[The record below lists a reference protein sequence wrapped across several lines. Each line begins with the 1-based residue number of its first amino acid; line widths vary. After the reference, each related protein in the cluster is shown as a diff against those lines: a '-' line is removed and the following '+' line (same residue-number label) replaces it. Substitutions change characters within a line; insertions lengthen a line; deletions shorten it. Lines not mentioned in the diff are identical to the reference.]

1 MIIPIDNQHRSEVN
15 KIIEAEW
22 AGPIV
27 ITKGVSHDTRNYN
40 GFISITDNE
49 LTGYILYYL
58 HDKKCEIVVLQ
69 SLLENQ
75 GIIRNLV
82 LN

>member
-1 MIIPIDNQHRSEVN
+1 MDL
-15 KIIEAEW
+15 
-22 AGPIV
+22 
-27 ITKGVSHDTRNYN
+27 
-40 GFISITDNE
+40 FLLDNE

-75 GIIRNLV
+75 NYWFIFDRICNRSCEKQQL
-82 LN
+82 